1 MKKTFIF
8 MMALV
13 CATFVACNKQDA
25 TLVECETFNI
35 SNDENTDVFA
45 QILSASLRNPEMH
58 EYIIGAVNE
67 EFDGDS
73 NFLIAE
79 KSREVETK
87 SGNTFYGLLRT
98 SYMTK
103 SSSSNMLDLDKII
116 YNIQQY
122 DPLLQVYVM
131 NQDLWNNGVT
141 PIVVWL
147 PEDFD
152 DQVVCTLT
160 GYDVNGAK
168 LSIAS
173 DVEITDKAVVVLS
186 RNERT
191 IIVEKEDADKDG
203 RYLGAL
209 PYYSND
215 EYNFY
220 LKEDLH
226 YPVQV
231 LATYDVDVL
240 TKSTTILDDK
250 ETALA
255 WGGDYA
261 TCDRYDSY
269 PTVEYISKVTIAD
282 RAAWKELESMWNG
295 DPDLKVF
302 VINAV
307 KTPTSITVTAEE
319 KHIGKGYGNRY
330 NISWKSVDLA
340 LHKWSLASHGNT
352 MKYEW
357 FDDDSGKNVTVNK
370 KFTTD
375 FYSYGTLPERDV
387 PMTVQKRDEYAG
399 GAYVYYWQDWKR
411 EYSTG
416 IVKFEIES
424 KK

>member
-1 MKKTFIF
+1 MKKTFII

-25 TLVECETFNI
+25 ASVECETFNI
-35 SNDENTDVFA
+35 SNDENVDAFA

-58 EYIIGAVNE
+58 DYIIDAVEE
-67 EFDGDS
+67 EFDGDI

-79 KSREVETK
+79 KSKEAETK
-87 SGNTFYGLLRT
+87 SGNTFYGLLRS

-103 SSSSNMLDLDKII
+103 SSNVNMLDLDDVIS
-116 YNIQQY
+116 NIHKY

-131 NQDLWNNGVT
+131 NAELWNNGVT

-152 DQVVCTLT
+152 DQVVCTLI
-160 GYDVNGAK
+160 GYDVDGAK
-168 LSIAS
+168 LSIPS
-173 DVEITDKAVVVLS
+173 DADITDKAVVVLS

-191 IIVEKEDADKDG
+191 IVVNKEDADNNG

-209 PYYSND
+209 PYYISD
-215 EYNFY
+215 KYNYY
-220 LKEDLH
+220 LKEDLQ

-250 ETALA
+250 ETAQA

-261 TCDRYDSY
+261 ICDRYDNY
-269 PTVEYISKVTIAD
+269 PTIEHIAKVTIAD
-282 RAAWKELESMWNG
+282 KAAWNKLESRWNG
-295 DPDLKVF
+295 DPDLTVF
-302 VINAV
+302 IINAV
-307 KTPTSITVTAEE
+307 KTSTSITVTAEE
-319 KHIGKGYGNRY
+319 KHIGKGYGNRN
-330 NISWKSVDLA
+330 NISWKTVDLS

-357 FDDDSGKNVTVNK
+357 FDDDSGKDITVNK

-375 FYSYGTLPERDV
+375 FYNYGTLPERDV

-399 GAYVYYWQDWKR
+399 GAYVYYWQDWKK
-411 EYSTG
+411 EYSTSM
-416 IVKFEIES
+416 VKFEIES